1 MRLKGKKILVS
12 GGNGRLGREL
22 IPLLKQ
28 EGASVMAPA
37 QAEWDVTLYPCG
49 LAMPSTPD
57 IIIHAAAYTDVKG
70 AELNKNDCQYLNV
83 EGTRRVSKLAY
94 DLKAKLVYISS
105 DYVNVHPMGFYA
117 FTKKAGEAFVSKRK
131 GLIIRTSFKPR
142 DHWSEDGLQGVFHP
156 VYTNCDWVD
165 VIAKKIVE
173 AICEERTGIANIGT
187 ERKTLRELAREEYPD
202 VKIIPVEEADEMVG
216 YIYPRDTSAE
226 LTI

>member
-1 MRLKGKKILVS
+1 
-12 GGNGRLGREL
+12 
-22 IPLLKQ
+22 
-28 EGASVMAPA
+28 
-37 QAEWDVTLYPCG
+37 
-49 LAMPSTPD
+49 MPSKPD

-70 AELNKNDCQYLNV
+70 AETDKSDCQYLNV

-94 DLKAKLVYISS
+94 DLQAKLVYISS

-142 DHWSEDGLQGVFHP
+142 DHWGEDALQGVFHP

-173 AICEERTGIANIGT
+173 AICEERVGIANIGT
-187 ERKTLRELAREEYPD
+187 KRKTLRELAREEYPE
-202 VKIIPVEEADEMVG
+202 VKTIPIEEADEMVG
-216 YIYPRDTSAE
+216 YIYPRDTCAE